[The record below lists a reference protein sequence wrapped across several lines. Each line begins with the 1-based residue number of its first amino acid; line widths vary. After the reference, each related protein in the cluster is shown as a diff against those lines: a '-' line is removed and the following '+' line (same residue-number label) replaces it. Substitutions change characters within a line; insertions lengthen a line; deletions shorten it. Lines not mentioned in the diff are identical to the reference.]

1 MNTTETIIFITGI
14 VGIAL
19 ALVVLLI
26 IIQFVACD
34 NCPYKDVCKN
44 NSDNKEFTPPCQQN
58 IDINN
63 NNFNAI

>member
-1 MNTTETIIFITGI
+1 MSTTETIIFIAGV

-19 ALVVLLI
+19 ALMALLI
-26 IIQFVACD
+26 TIQCVACN

-44 NSDNKEFTPPCQQN
+44 NSGNKEFTPPCQQN

-63 NNFNAI
+63 NNMDII

>member
-26 IIQFVACD
+26 IIQLVACD

-44 NSDNKEFTPPCQQN
+44 NSDNKEFTPPCKQN

-63 NNFNAI
+63 NNMDMI